1 MKLLVKK
8 LKKLKQLSQG
18 AKDSMKGVIGRA
30 KERAADVYNE
40 TKDDVNSAF
49 KTPST
54 ESATAN

>member
-1 MKLLVKK
+1 
-8 LKKLKQLSQG
+8 
-18 AKDSMKGVIGRA
+18 MKGVIGRA